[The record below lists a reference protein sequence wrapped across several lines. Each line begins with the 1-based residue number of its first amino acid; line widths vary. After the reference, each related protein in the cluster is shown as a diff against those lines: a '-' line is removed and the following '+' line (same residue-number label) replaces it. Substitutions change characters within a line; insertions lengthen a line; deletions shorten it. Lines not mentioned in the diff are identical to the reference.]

1 MYKMTYKNFWGVV
14 NLIRKQV
21 YIEAHQNALLKKKAG
36 ELGVT
41 EAELIRR
48 AIEAQLSA
56 GMAMP
61 KNPAAWEREKQF
73 IFSRFRPGSKQDQG
87 RRWRR
92 EELYER

>member
-1 MYKMTYKNFWGVV
+1 
-14 NLIRKQV
+14 LIRKQV
-21 YIEAHQNALLKKKAG
+21 YIKAHQNALLKKKAG

-56 GMAMP
+56 GMTMP
-61 KNPAAWEREKQF
+61 ENPAAWEREKQF
-73 IFSRFRPGSKQDQG
+73 IFSRLKQGKQDQG

>member
-1 MYKMTYKNFWGVV
+1 M
-14 NLIRKQV
+14 IRKQV
-21 YIEAHQNALLKKKAG
+21 YLKAHQNALLKKRAG

-56 GMAMP
+56 GMTMP

-73 IFSRFRPGSKQDQG
+73 IFSRFSPGKQDQG

-92 EELYER
+92 EELNER

>member
-1 MYKMTYKNFWGVV
+1 MTYKNFWGVV